1 MLSGLVNPSTVSVE
15 VQPMATTSTIALA
28 AVRQLGLLAKF
39 DHFGRYICNPLL
51 SVLTSGGF
59 YTSRTSLRCSH
70 ASGDSDIILGSDW
83 ISVTNSVFCSDGSG
97 LLDPSQSAIAS
108 LPEGY
113 HWSPNEGMAASY
125 PGVVV

>member
-1 MLSGLVNPSTVSVE
+1 MLSGLVNSSTVSVE
-15 VQPMATTSTIALA
+15 VQPTATMSTIALA
-28 AVRQLGLLAKF
+28 AVYRLGLLAKF
-39 DHFGRYICNPLL
+39 DRFGRYICDPLL
-51 SVLTSGGF
+51 SVPTTSGF
-59 YTSRTSLRCSH
+59 YTLRTSLRCSH

-83 ISVTNSVFCSDGSG
+83 ISATNSVFCSDGSG

-113 HWSPNEGMAASY
+113 QWSPNEGKAVSY